1 MKKVLTVFPSILD
14 TRHSELGKKG
24 DVLKKNSFYSAMR
37 LFATLFPQG
46 LSRRRRRTFLI
57 GFVVATFCMG
67 VMFSP
72 MRQVAFA
79 QSGNP
84 QKPTQEQTDVQR
96 LEGRWLRPDGGYI
109 LELWDIRKDGD
120 VSAAY
125 YNPRPIKVFSAKWS
139 RKEGKI
145 NLFVELRD
153 VNYPGSKY
161 NLQYDPKSDRL
172 KGTYFQ
178 AVEKQTYNIE
188 FVRFK
193 NQ

>member
-1 MKKVLTVFPSILD
+1 MKKNRILP
-14 TRHSELGKKG
+14 RWARQAFFIG
-24 DVLKKNSFYSAMR
+24 
-37 LFATLFPQG
+37 FATAIFW
-46 LSRRRRRTFLI
+46 I
-57 GFVVATFCMG
+57 GGMLWPTAQWV
-67 VMFSP
+67 
-72 MRQVAFA
+72 FA

-84 QKPTQEQTDVQR
+84 PKQTQVKTDIQF
-96 LEGRWLRPDGGYI
+96 LEGRWVRPDGGYV
-109 LELWDIRKDGD
+109 LELWDFKKDGS

-172 KGTYFQ
+172 RGTYFQ
-178 AVEKQTYNIE
+178 AVEKQTFDIE

-193 NQ
+193 